1 VSTVAEQSGGPAAEQ
16 VLEAEGLS
24 RADRTALLLRAVHA
38 ATSARERAQLE
49 LQVIETN
56 MVVAGQIATRYRGRG
71 IAHDD
76 LEQVAYLAL
85 VKAVRRYEFAEDRNF
100 LSFAVPTIRGEIRR
114 YFRDQGWTIR
124 PPRSVQEAQTRIR
137 GVEDELLHE
146 LGRAPRPSEIAG
158 RSGLDVGLVVE
169 ALAATGCFT
178 PSSLEGSATDEGG
191 RVQEFL
197 GDDDPDFG
205 RAEARTVLAPLLARL
220 TRRERLMLEMH
231 FFRGATQKEIGDTI
245 GVTQMQVSRL
255 LSDLMG
261 RLREQLLSADELD
274 ECERRPAAWA

>member
-1 VSTVAEQSGGPAAEQ
+1 VSAITNESTDATSEQLLEELPRAE
-16 VLEAEGLS
+16 LT
-24 RADRTALLLRAVHA
+24 RRLLHA
-38 ATSARERAQLE
+38 ASAEPSASGRAALE
-49 LQVIETN
+49 VRVIEAN
-56 MVVAGQIATRYRGRG
+56 MDVASQIAFRYRGRG
-71 IAHDD
+71 IATDD

-85 VKAVRRYEFAEDRNF
+85 VKAVRRYTYAEDRDF

-137 GVEDELLHE
+137 EVEDELLHQ
-146 LGRAPRPSEIAG
+146 LGRAPRPSEIAE

-178 PSSLEGSATDEGG
+178 PSSLEASTTHDGG
-191 RVQEFL
+191 RVHEWL
-197 GDDDPDFG
+197 GDIDPDFG
-205 RAEARTVLAPLLARL
+205 GAEARTVLAPLLGRL
-220 TRRERLMLEMH
+220 APRERLMLEMR

-255 LSDLMG
+255 LSNLMG
-261 RLREQLLSADELD
+261 RLREELMSADELD
-274 ECERRPAAWA
+274 QHERRPAALA